1 MSYQEKIGFNKKRGS
16 HNSPFFI
23 SERLKMAAPNEQQ
36 MDEIIELTEIVEE
49 GSPQEQTDK
58 KDPENVDGF
67 PKENAV
73 ESKDFDEELTD
84 ILESVIDDDPE
95 SEKEPEKDTLED
107 LSFDD
112 LFEEDILSKDD
123 LSSEKRSS
131 EEENL
136 THDDAIVQSSA
147 TTEETEDEFAELDN
161 IIADLDEDNPDQ
173 ALEEASVEDEI
184 ISDLEKSIQD
194 TESEKKKEARDE
206 TSLKSESQDT
216 DEIAIQQNKL
226 INLEQRLDNLEAGL
240 EDKLA
245 QIKIELL
252 NEINDQMDNQVKL
265 QVTEI
270 LTSELEPLKQKI
282 AQVEEQLNNLSIPG
296 KDELKEAIS
305 QEITRTLDENK
316 EDSTK
321 QKELQ
326 KYIFEVIEQQLEAK
340 ISTWQKEKEALT
352 RKIEEASKYQAKLQ
366 DSLEKL
372 ASDIGEIKDRTSTE
386 KLNQQV
392 EELSLNFVSKDE
404 LKLLASQLKIELEE
418 FITKQVP
425 LAAAQVIR
433 EEISALLKE
442 KR

>member
-1 MSYQEKIGFNKKRGS
+1 
-16 HNSPFFI
+16 
-23 SERLKMAAPNEQQ
+23 MAAPNEQQ

-67 PKENAV
+67 PRENAV
-73 ESKDFDEELTD
+73 EGKDFDEELTD

-352 RKIEEASKYQAKLQ
+352 REIEEASKYQVRLQ

>member
-1 MSYQEKIGFNKKRGS
+1 
-16 HNSPFFI
+16 
-23 SERLKMAAPNEQQ
+23 MAAPNEQQ

-136 THDDAIVQSSA
+136 THDDATLQSSA
-147 TTEETEDEFAELDN
+147 TTKETENEFAELDN
-161 IIADLDEDNPDQ
+161 IIADLDENDPDQ
-173 ALEEASVEDEI
+173 VMEEASVEDEI

-194 TESEKKKEARDE
+194 TESEKKKEPRDE

-216 DEIAIQQNKL
+216 DETATQQNKL

-245 QIKIELL
+245 QIKIDLL
-252 NEINDQMDNQVKL
+252 NEIKDQMDNQIKL
-265 QVTEI
+265 QATEI
-270 LTSELEPLKQKI
+270 LTPELEPLKQKI
-282 AQVEEQLNNLSIPG
+282 AQVEEQLNNLSIPD

-305 QEITRTLDENK
+305 QEITKTLDENK
-316 EDSTK
+316 GDSTK
-321 QKELQ
+321 QEELQ
-326 KYIFEVIEQQLEAK
+326 KHIFEVIEQQLETK
-340 ISTWQKEKEALT
+340 LSTWQKEKEAVA
-352 RKIEEASKYQAKLQ
+352 KEIEEASKYQAKLQ

-372 ASDIGEIKDRTSTE
+372 ASDIEEIKDRTSTE
-386 KLNQQV
+386 KLNRRV
-392 EELSLNFVSKDE
+392 EELSLNFLSKDE
-404 LKLLASQLKIELEE
+404 LKLLASQLKTELEE

-433 EEISALLKE
+433 EEINALLKE